1 MELCKDMG
9 LDYTKYAANLKY
21 IDRMNESKPTYD
33 EVVNLDEF

>member
-1 MELCKDMG
+1 MG

-33 EVVNLDEF
+33 EVWKIS